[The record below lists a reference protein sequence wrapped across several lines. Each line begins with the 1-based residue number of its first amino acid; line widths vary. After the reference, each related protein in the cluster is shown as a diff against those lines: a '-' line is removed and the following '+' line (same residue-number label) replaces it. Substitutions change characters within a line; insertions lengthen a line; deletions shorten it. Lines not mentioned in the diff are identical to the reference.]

1 MPARYSA
8 SALIAACVLAGT
20 AGAAGVMAFQA
31 ASQTRPADIDP
42 ESLSRVP
49 PVDRASLDAEGQ
61 RIYDVLAGGRPLTR
75 TGPGA
80 VSMYSPKAA
89 EPVQALNQYLRKTV
103 VGSRFFELSALIAAR
118 EFDQQYEWSG
128 HEPAGLKA
136 GLEQPVIDVVKFNRP
151 VTGLSEKD
159 ATVILLGR
167 ALLRDHKVSSE
178 LWAKTVALFG
188 RQGAIEITL
197 IMGDYVM
204 AGIMLTAVDQQL
216 PAGRP
221 ALLPAR

>member
-1 MPARYSA
+1 MPARYST
-8 SALIAACVLAGT
+8 SALMVACVLAST
-20 AGAAGVMAFQA
+20 AGAAVTIAFQTA
-31 ASQTRPADIDP
+31 TVTRAADIHP

-49 PVDRASLDAEGQ
+49 PVDRASLDADGQ
-61 RIYDVLAGGRPLTR
+61 RIYDALAGGRPLTR
-75 TGPGA
+75 TGPAA

-89 EPVQALNQYLRKTV
+89 EPVQALNQYLRKSV

-118 EFDQQYEWSG
+118 EIDQQYEWSG

-136 GLEQPVIDVVKFNRP
+136 GLEQSVIDVVKFNRP

-167 ALLRDHKVSSE
+167 ALMRDHKVSSQ
-178 LWAKTVALFG
+178 LWAKTVELFG

-204 AGIMLTAVDQQL
+204 AGMMLTAVDQQL

-221 ALLPAR
+221 ALLPVK